1 MTISP
6 KQPRK
11 TGGAPARSTPK
22 RKPAS
27 ASLAEVK
34 SCLAECEDRG
44 WEKMPSWWEDYGG
57 DESVYAID
65 LQVLLSVFKLV
76 AGQYWTYERRPRSPG
91 LSSSELHYVIWD
103 LKGDDGKL
111 QGVAIEPESP
121 FEDVVNSL
129 VFYTSPRIQL
139 MFRFTNELVN
149 LLIEATS
156 IRKSGAKR

>member
-1 MTISP
+1 
-6 KQPRK
+6 
-11 TGGAPARSTPK
+11 
-22 RKPAS
+22 
-27 ASLAEVK
+27 
-34 SCLAECEDRG
+34 
-44 WEKMPSWWEDYGG
+44 MPSWWEDYGG
-57 DESVYAID
+57 DEIVYIVD
-65 LQVLLSVFKLV
+65 IQVLLSTFKRVGLH
-76 AGQYWTYERRPRSPG
+76 WTYERRPRSPG